1 MSVINVEH
9 ISKLYG
15 DKMILDDLSCSVDYG
30 DKIGIIGVNGTGKST
45 LLRIIAG
52 DEEADQGEI
61 IFSKGMTVGWL
72 PQNPDFP
79 EKGSVLSYV
88 CEGADE
94 LDYGFESEA
103 KSMLTTLEIEDFTQ
117 ELSEL
122 SGGQRKRVALCKVL
136 LQKTD
141 ILILDEPTNHLDNRM
156 ADWLE
161 RYLIQYKGI
170 LLLVTHDRYFL
181 DRVSNHIWEIEKGQ
195 VYYYDTNYSGY
206 LERKAQREEIALAT
220 ERKRQSVLRVELQWV
235 MRGARA
241 RTTKQKARLE
251 RYEQLK
257 NMESPQGAKQVE
269 MEAVGAR
276 LGKKTIELEHIAK
289 GYDGKQLFSDFT
301 YIFRRF
307 ERIGVVGNNGCGKST
322 LMKILA
328 GLEEPDQGK
337 IEWGE
342 TIKIGYFAQEC
353 EVMDERQRVIDYI
366 KDEAEYIRTTTGTI
380 SASRM
385 LERFLFTPDMQYTPI
400 AKISGGER
408 RRLYL
413 LKILMSSPNVLILDE
428 PTNDLDIATLQ
439 VLESFL
445 DTFLGIVI
453 VVSHDRYFL
462 ERIAD
467 RIAAF
472 EDGQIRI
479 YEGGYMDYLEKKWE
493 FGMMDDN
500 LEHVESGSRI
510 HKKKENRAKEGEKT
524 RKKGS
529 YRDPSTKKLRFTYME
544 QKEFDTIDED
554 IAVLEGKIENLEGEI
569 SRNATDFVRLN
580 ELVKEKEEAEAQLE
594 EKMDRWVYLNDLAE
608 RIKQQKNENSTHCL

>member
-15 DKMILDDLSCSVDYG
+15 DKMILDYLSCSVDYG

-301 YIFRRF
+301 YIFQRF
-307 ERIGVVGNNGCGKST
+307 ESIGVVGNNGCGKST

-608 RIKQQKNENSTHCL
+608 RIKQQKK

>member
-103 KSMLTTLEIEDFTQ
+103 KSLLTTLEIEDFTQ

-301 YIFRRF
+301 YIFQRF

-608 RIKQQKNENSTHCL
+608 RIKQQKK

>member
-1 MSVINVEH
+1 
-9 ISKLYG
+9 
-15 DKMILDDLSCSVDYG
+15 
-30 DKIGIIGVNGTGKST
+30 
-45 LLRIIAG
+45 
-52 DEEADQGEI
+52 
-61 IFSKGMTVGWL
+61 
-72 PQNPDFP
+72 
-79 EKGSVLSYV
+79 
-88 CEGADE
+88 
-94 LDYGFESEA
+94 
-103 KSMLTTLEIEDFTQ
+103 
-117 ELSEL
+117 
-122 SGGQRKRVALCKVL
+122 
-136 LQKTD
+136 
-141 ILILDEPTNHLDNRM
+141 
-156 ADWLE
+156 
-161 RYLIQYKGI
+161 
-170 LLLVTHDRYFL
+170 
-181 DRVSNHIWEIEKGQ
+181 
-195 VYYYDTNYSGY
+195 
-206 LERKAQREEIALAT
+206 
-220 ERKRQSVLRVELQWV
+220 

-380 SASRM
+380 SESRM

-608 RIKQQKNENSTHCL
+608 RIKQQKK

>member
-301 YIFRRF
+301 YIFQRF

-569 SRNATDFVRLN
+569 SRNSTDFVRLN

-608 RIKQQKNENSTHCL
+608 RIKQQKK

>member
-94 LDYGFESEA
+94 LDYGVESEA

-608 RIKQQKNENSTHCL
+608 RIKQQKK

>member
-301 YIFRRF
+301 YIFQRF

-467 RIAAF
+467 RIDAF

-608 RIKQQKNENSTHCL
+608 RIKQQKK

>member
-301 YIFRRF
+301 YIFQRF
-307 ERIGVVGNNGCGKST
+307 ERIGIVGNNGCGKST

-608 RIKQQKNENSTHCL
+608 RIKQQKK

>member
-301 YIFRRF
+301 YIFQRF

-569 SRNATDFVRLN
+569 SRNAMDFVRLN

-608 RIKQQKNENSTHCL
+608 RIKQQKK

>member
-301 YIFRRF
+301 YIFQRF
-307 ERIGVVGNNGCGKST
+307 ERIGIVGNNGCGKST

-328 GLEEPDQGK
+328 GLEELDQGK

-608 RIKQQKNENSTHCL
+608 RIKQQKK

>member
-301 YIFRRF
+301 YIFQRF

-400 AKISGGER
+400 VKISGGER

-608 RIKQQKNENSTHCL
+608 RIKQQKK

>member
-301 YIFRRF
+301 YIFQRF

-445 DTFLGIVI
+445 YTFLGIVI

-608 RIKQQKNENSTHCL
+608 RIKQQKK

>member
-301 YIFRRF
+301 YIFQRF

-510 HKKKENRAKEGEKT
+510 HKKKENRAKEGEGT

-544 QKEFDTIDED
+544 QKEFDTIDEE
-554 IAVLEGKIENLEGEI
+554 IAGLEEKIEKLEGEI

-608 RIKQQKNENSTHCL
+608 RIKQQKK

>member
-103 KSMLTTLEIEDFTQ
+103 KSMLTTMEIEDFTQ

-301 YIFRRF
+301 YIFQRF

-554 IAVLEGKIENLEGEI
+554 IAVLEGKIENLEGKI
-569 SRNATDFVRLN
+569 SQNATDFVRLN

-608 RIKQQKNENSTHCL
+608 RIKQQKK

>member
-72 PQNPDFP
+72 PQNPYFP

-301 YIFRRF
+301 YIFQRF

-608 RIKQQKNENSTHCL
+608 RIKQQKK

>member
-608 RIKQQKNENSTHCL
+608 RIKQQKK

>member
-569 SRNATDFVRLN
+569 SRNATEFVRLN

-608 RIKQQKNENSTHCL
+608 RIKQQKK

>member
-301 YIFRRF
+301 YIFQRF

-608 RIKQQKNENSTHCL
+608 RIKQQKK

>member
-301 YIFRRF
+301 YIFQRF

-554 IAVLEGKIENLEGEI
+554 IAVLEGKIENLEGKI

-608 RIKQQKNENSTHCL
+608 RIKQQKK